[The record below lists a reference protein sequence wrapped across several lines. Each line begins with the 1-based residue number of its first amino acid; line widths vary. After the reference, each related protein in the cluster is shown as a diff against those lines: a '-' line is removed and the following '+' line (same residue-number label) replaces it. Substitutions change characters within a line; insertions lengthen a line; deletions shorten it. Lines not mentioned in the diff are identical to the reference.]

1 MPEPYSAARGCRR
14 RRRSRWDTTWGWRRR
29 EGGRESQQSERHPF
43 LFRIFAG
50 SPEFGSVCRSKEDSS
65 AVSRARE
72 RGRGDEPD
80 AHHPGLFFAIATMLP
95 PRAGAVR
102 EVISDE

>member
-1 MPEPYSAARGCRR
+1 MGGGVKSAVGKAPFFIPYLS
-14 RRRSRWDTTWGWRRR
+14 SLV
-29 EGGRESQQSERHPF
+29 P
-43 LFRIFAG
+43 
-50 SPEFGSVCRSKEDSS
+50 PMFGSVCRSKEDSS